1 MMKNIAATL
10 TPNAEAFARRVAL
23 RLTQASDE
31 LHHDIAERLRVAR
44 MQALAERKRPDTRPV
59 LHLSPSPSVLPQG
72 ASATLGGGGHDHHW
86 WRAAVSIVW
95 IAALLIG
102 LAWVHQTQ
110 VENVTTE
117 LTEIDTALLTDD
129 LPPSAYA
136 DPGFT
141 QFIKSSRSKP

>member
-1 MMKNIAATL
+1 
-10 TPNAEAFARRVAL
+10 
-23 RLTQASDE
+23 
-31 LHHDIAERLRVAR
+31 
-44 MQALAERKRPDTRPV
+44 
-59 LHLSPSPSVLPQG
+59 
-72 ASATLGGGGHDHHW
+72 
-86 WRAAVSIVW
+86 
-95 IAALLIG
+95 
-102 LAWVHQTQ
+102 VHQTQ

>member
-1 MMKNIAATL
+1 MKPTTATL
-10 TPNAEAFARRVAL
+10 TPNAEAFARRVAS
-23 RLTQASDE
+23 RLTQAGDD
-31 LHHDIAERLRVAR
+31 LHHDIAERLRAAR
-44 MQALAERKRPDTRPV
+44 MQALAQRKRPATRPV
-59 LHLSPSPSVLPQG
+59 LHLRPSEAVLPQG
-72 ASATLGGGGHDHHW
+72 ATAALGGGDHPSHW
-86 WRAAVSIVW
+86 WHAAASIAW

-102 LAWVHQTQ
+102 LAWVHQAQ

-141 QFIKSSRSKP
+141 QFIKSGHTKS

>member
-1 MMKNIAATL
+1 MKHTATTL
-10 TPNAEAFARRVAL
+10 TPNAEAFAHRVAL
-23 RLTQASDE
+23 RLTQAGDG
-31 LHHDIAERLRVAR
+31 LHHDIAERLRAGR
-44 MQALAERKRPDTRPV
+44 MRALAERKRPAVQPV
-59 LHLSPSPSVLPQG
+59 LHLRPSTTVLSNG
-72 ASATLGGGGHDHHW
+72 AAATLGGGEHDHHW
-86 WRAAVSIVW
+86 WRAAVSIGW
-95 IAALLIG
+95 IAALLVG
-102 LAWVHQTQ
+102 LAWVHHAQ